1 MCVILHLKPGVM
13 PTKDQLWNACYN
25 NWHSYGLVIKLDS
38 RLHIQKKC
46 PESGEVDPQ
55 EVWNLLEQDVDEE
68 RFLHLRHNT
77 AGATTLDNTHP
88 FDVFYQDGKNHRQVV
103 FMHNGTLYSYK
114 SKKKGPTGGEIDDD
128 TGPSDTKNFVDRVLV
143 PAMSQLDCGRGK
155 GDIQNP
161 FFKEMIKKFWST
173 GNRGLLISSDQD
185 AVFIDDWKT
194 MKGDGGKE
202 FLSSNDTYFD
212 KVDRGPEH
220 TRRLVRAENEKKAR
234 ETGTAV
240 VTTKGTKQFVRL
252 ADFDFGPTRHPFFT
266 LSESTVNLLNDWD
279 FYDRQNAV
287 SLGYASIEELSD
299 LYKEKN
305 DCLVVMDW
313 VFTDY
318 AQLYKEYED
327 LEEKHKK
334 ASNKI
339 AELVEEIKSLRPVLQ
354 KVS

>member
-13 PTKDQLWNACYN
+13 PIKDQLWNACYN
-25 NWHSYGLVIKLDS
+25 NWHSFGLVTKVDGRLD
-38 RLHIQKKC
+38 IVKKC

-55 EVWNLLEQDVDEE
+55 EVWDLAQKDIEFE

-77 AGATTLDNTHP
+77 AGATTVENTHP
-88 FDVFYQDGKNHRQVV
+88 FDVYYQDGKRHRQVV
-103 FMHNGTLYSYK
+103 FMHNGTFYNYK
-114 SKKKGPTGGEIDDD
+114 SKKKGPTGNEIDDD
-128 TGPSDTKNFVDRVLV
+128 SGPSDTKNFVDRVLV
-143 PAMSQLDCGRGK
+143 PSLSQLDRGDGK

-161 FFKEMIKKFWST
+161 FFKEMVKKFWSAN
-173 GNRGLLISSDQD
+173 NRGLLISSDQEP
-185 AVFIDDWKT
+185 VFIDDWKIV
-194 MKGDGGKE
+194 KGEGGKE
-202 FLSSNDTYFD
+202 FLASNDTYFD

-234 ETGTAV
+234 GTGTPI
-240 VTTKGTKQFVRL
+240 VTTSGKQFVRL

-266 LSESTVNLLNDWD
+266 LSESTVNILNDWD
-279 FYDRQNAV
+279 FYDRKNAV
-287 SLGYASIEELSD
+287 SLGYASLEELSD
-299 LYKEKN
+299 LYREKN

-313 VFTDY
+313 IFTDY

-339 AELVEEIKSLRPVLQ
+339 AELVESIKSLTPQ
-354 KVS
+354 KVEEVA